1 MNSSNQMASRRKL
14 LDLSA
19 RGVLATA
26 VAGGLT
32 GKAQA
37 ADTPR
42 ISYASWV
49 HGHGLEVQSPE
60 MISSLVRM
68 GWGTV
73 LECLPGT
80 TNWLH
85 MAIPT
90 PVIINDVRLRLDTVM
105 LSFTTGSTDAYI
117 REVHVWD
124 GPVRIAVFDGLN
136 LSGDN
141 PFVRLEVADRPWI
154 WFGIGLSIGISV
166 GVEQLSHHIE
176 VWSAGCDFVV

>member
-1 MNSSNQMASRRKL
+1 MNSSSQMASRRKL

-26 VAGGLT
+26 VGGALT

-49 HGHGLEVQSPE
+49 HGHSLQVEFPE
-60 MISSLVRM
+60 KIGSMTRI
-68 GWGTV
+68 GWGAV
-73 LECLPGT
+73 LEGLPGT

-90 PVIINDVRLRLDTVM
+90 PVIINDVRLRLDAVM
-105 LSFTTGSTDAYI
+105 LSFITGSTDAYI

-124 GPVRIAVFDGLN
+124 GPSRIAVFDGLN

-154 WFGIGLSIGISV
+154 WFGIGVSIGISV
-166 GVEQLSHHIE
+166 GVEQLSHRIE
-176 VWSAGCDFVV
+176 IWSAGCDFVV